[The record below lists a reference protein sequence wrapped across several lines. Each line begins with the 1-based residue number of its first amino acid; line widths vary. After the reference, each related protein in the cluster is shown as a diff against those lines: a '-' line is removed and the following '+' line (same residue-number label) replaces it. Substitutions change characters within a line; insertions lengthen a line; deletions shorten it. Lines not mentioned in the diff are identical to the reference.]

1 MPNSRPAAPDR
12 ATEAGFTLIEMM
24 VVLAVL
30 GLMIGIVVSRGPTR
44 SATIDLNAAS
54 RILTDALR
62 HARGQAILTDR
73 PVRISALQARDALAR
88 TTRRD
93 QAGPIE
99 LSLHSPPDDPHQDGT
114 LRFNA
119 DGSANGARIVL
130 TEGHE
135 AVSIGIDWLTGR
147 ITQGPIRRD
156 DAS

>member
-1 MPNSRPAAPDR
+1 MPSSRLAAWDP
-12 ATEAGFTLIEMM
+12 EAGFTLIEMI
-24 VVLAVL
+24 VVLVVL
-30 GLMIGIVVSRGPTR
+30 GLMVGILVSRGPTR
-44 SATIDLNAAS
+44 SATIDLTAAS
-54 RILTDALR
+54 RTLADALR

-73 PVRISALQARDALAR
+73 PVRISVLQAREALAHAAHR
-88 TTRRD
+88 N

-130 TEGHE
+130 AEGHE
-135 AVSIGIDWLTGR
+135 AVSISIDWLTGR